1 MTQTTRPSEAQV
13 PQDQARVLWLDLL
26 SGPVIYSVYFLAGY
40 LLVDIACHANLLA
53 YTVLGLSLISV
64 VVLGLTLVA
73 LALSLYASFVTYRRW
88 KRMRGTSEWDDERG
102 RLTEGPEQ
110 FMTFGGLLLN
120 ALFAFLI
127 LVTGISALVLW
138 PCGWI

>member
-1 MTQTTRPSEAQV
+1 MTRTVQQYEAQV
-13 PQDQARVLWLDLL
+13 PPDRARSLWLGLL

-40 LLVDIACHANLLA
+40 LLVDVACQANLLA
-53 YTVLGLSLISV
+53 STVLGLSLISV

-73 LALSLYASFVTYRRW
+73 LALSLYAGFVTYRRW
-88 KRMRGTSEWDDERG
+88 RRLRDTSKLDEEDDH
-102 RLTEGPEQ
+102 LTEGPEH

-120 ALFAFLI
+120 VLFAFVI

>member
-1 MTQTTRPSEAQV
+1 MRNPAGEAQV
-13 PQDQARVLWLDLL
+13 PPDQARVLWLGLL

-40 LLVDIACHANLLA
+40 LLVDIACQANLLA

-88 KRMRGTSEWDDERG
+88 QRMRGTFELDDEHR